1 MTTERRAAAIAQTV
15 SDLTWCATIPH
26 TVDQVIG
33 IYAERTASSS
43 RPMRSGMTNDEIL
56 SRLTASTDSGGGK
69 GGHSDP
75 TAMAALWGEP
85 DATDDDDTVATIRAA
100 IALCHE
106 TATEITAIC
115 ADTLLSARW
124 TPPAATTLT
133 AQVATTVA
141 HVHRWTPQLEH
152 TAANLDGDELAHL
165 DTLVRIALAETAA
178 WLHAKAFGIWDL
190 HRGETLTPAVQ
201 RTLVE
206 CRVHAGFTAMP
217 PLAVSEKGLCS
228 QCETFQERH
237 RCEPTEAILRRWDY
251 GQAATPGQITEAKA
265 ASRKPK
271 RKVG

>member
-15 SDLTWCATIPH
+15 SDLTWCATTPH

-33 IYAERTASSS
+33 IYAERTNHTS

-106 TATEITAIC
+106 TATEISAIC
-115 ADTLLSARW
+115 ANTLLSARW
-124 TPPAATTLT
+124 TPPAASTLT

-165 DTLVRIALAETAA
+165 DTLVRIALAETAD
-178 WLHAKAFGIWDL
+178 WLHAKAFGIWDI

-201 RTLVE
+201 RTITP
-206 CRVHAGFTAMP
+206 CACCSQWGYRDHAMP
-217 PLAVSEKGLCS
+217 SSDLCEV
-228 QCETFQERH
+228 CAAF
-237 RCEPTEAILRRWDY
+237 RCEHKCWPTKSIRDDRAMGRKRISTAQID
-251 GQAATPGQITEAKA
+251 AARK
-265 ASRKPK
+265 ASRK
-271 RKVG
+271 RSA